1 MARAGAYLHRTR
13 CVWIIKWNSLIKPSP
28 TDSPSRVVFFFKISD
43 FQQICPSNSLATS
56 LAKLAQWRFL
66 VSRSP
71 ILLFPCTIDEIT
83 TPASC
88 FVPSCSRSPA
98 PPPPRF
104 DSPAS
109 NSILATSREPKA
121 APAAAMPDSNE
132 ELLSPP
138 SPLVEESAAVALDSD
153 DPLTP
158 TATSAH
164 PWRRCWPRTTF
175 RDWVSLQEMLQQ
187 ASMVSPVE
195 PPHMFTQ

>member
-1 MARAGAYLHRTR
+1 MEFPDKAISNRLWREFKLKDREALVIYQVMPMARAGAYLHRTR

-28 TDSPSRVVFFFKISD
+28 TDSPSRVGFFFKISD

-109 NSILATSREPKA
+109 NSILVGVGHCSSDEEP
-121 APAAAMPDSNE
+121 PP
-132 ELLSPP
+132 PP
-138 SPLVEESAAVALDSD
+138 SPPVEESVAVALDSD
-153 DPLTP
+153 DPLTH
-158 TATSAH
+158 TVTSAH
-164 PWRRCWPRTTF
+164 PWTRF
-175 RDWVSLQEMLQQ
+175 
-187 ASMVSPVE
+187 
-195 PPHMFTQ
+195 